1 MEFIRDILSRD
12 MNLKQVCKKY
22 DITMDDILECY
33 HQERS
38 KYSDEEIEQAMQG
51 VYYGNKQI

>member
-1 MEFIRDILSRD
+1 MEFIRDILGRTMS
-12 MNLKQVCKKY
+12 LKQVCKKY

-38 KYSDEEIEQAMQG
+38 KYSDEEIEQVMQE
-51 VYYGNKQI
+51 VYYGNK